1 MFYIGV
7 WFSFIRQ
14 VHDPFIPLN
23 LLVEI
28 RVLTKRVNYAKD
40 LDLIVIGDNLTFH
53 LFRKRKL
60 EIQRAPNTNRCWP

>member
-1 MFYIGV
+1 MGAR
-7 WFSFIRQ
+7 FSFIRQ
-14 VHDPFIPLN
+14 VNDTFIPLN

-28 RVLTKRVNYAKD
+28 RVSTKGVNYAKD

-60 EIQRAPNTNRCWP
+60 EIEVAPNISRCWP